1 MLRLTLAGVR
11 GHFLRFLLT
20 AFAVML
26 GVSFVAGT
34 FVLRD
39 SIDNALN
46 SLFSQALKG
55 VDVQVRGV
63 ESASGGD
70 AQGGTG
76 RTALPLTLEKTLA
89 EVTGVARVSA
99 DIQGTAVI
107 AGKDGTPVR
116 NGGAPGFGFAFRS
129 DDPAFT
135 LSAGRGPTGPG
146 EIAVEQSTLKKSGL
160 TIGDRTQAVIGDQV
174 RPVTITG
181 EVVFGSLFGAT
192 AVLLDEASARSAFAP
207 DGKVSGFSITA
218 DGVSQEQLRAKVASV
233 LPTTA
238 EAVTAAT
245 LDAEAQKSLKTGL
258 GFFTTFLLV
267 FAGVALFVGAFIIFN
282 TFSMLLGQRTRELA
296 MLRAV
301 GASRGQVLWMVLG
314 EAAVIGVLGSGLGI
328 GLGLLIAAGAQA
340 GIRSFVGADI
350 GNDLPVGAAT
360 IGWSV
365 LVGTVVTLLAAA
377 IPARRAS
384 RIAPVAA
391 MRDDMVIAPKG
402 LRLRGAIGA
411 SMLVAGVAGLG
422 YAVTRTEV
430 TWPLA
435 GVGAGLA
442 VLGALVAAPLST
454 RPVVRLIAWPFATF
468 SGVVGRLAREN
479 SLRLPRRTALTAS
492 ALMIGLALI
501 TGLSVIAQSVKA
513 SVADIVQGEFTAT
526 YVLTGGGGQTLV
538 PASVATAAAKLPQ
551 VQSVAA
557 TSAVPVRAG
566 DKDLFAVAA
575 DAQPFADN
583 FALTM
588 RSGDLTAL
596 DRGQILVSEAGAK
609 KNSWALGQ
617 KVSLSIGT
625 LPPAPYTIGGVH
637 SDLKAFGN
645 DVMIS
650 RALYEDAVPAS
661 ARGDFGVYV
670 KAAPGADL
678 TALRTSLV
686 SLVKPYL
693 VVSVQ
698 DGEEF
703 VDSSASQV
711 DTLLNLLYVL
721 LLFSVV
727 VAVLG
732 IVNTLALSIVERTR
746 EIGLLRAVGLQRRQL
761 AGMITIES
769 VATAVFGAVLGAALG
784 LGLGIALQRGLR
796 TQGLD
801 ILSIPWA
808 GLAGMLV
815 AASAVGVLAAVIPA
829 IRAVRLNVLQA
840 IATE

>member
-1 MLRLTLAGVR
+1 MLRLTLASVR
-11 GHFLRFLLT
+11 GHFVRFLLT

-46 SLFSQALKG
+46 SLFTQALKG

-63 ESASGGD
+63 ESAGGD
-70 AQGGTG
+70 GGQGGTG
-76 RTALPLTLEKTLA
+76 RVALPLTLEKTLA
-89 EVTGVARVSA
+89 AVDGVARASA

-107 AGKDGTPVR
+107 AGKDGTAVR
-116 NGGAPGFGFAFRS
+116 NGGAPSFGFAFRS
-129 DDPAFT
+129 DDPAF
-135 LSAGRGPTGPG
+135 SVIAGRGPTGPS

-160 TIGDRTQAVIGDQV
+160 AIGDRTQAMVGDQV

-192 AVLLDEASARSAFAP
+192 AILLDEASARSAFAP
-207 DGKVSGFSITA
+207 DGKVGGFSITGA
-218 DGVSQEQLRAKVASV
+218 GISQEQLRAKVAAV
-233 LPTTA
+233 LPPTA
-238 EAVTAAT
+238 EAVTGAT
-245 LDAEAQKSLKTGL
+245 LNSEAQKSLKTGL
-258 GFFTTFLLV
+258 GFFTTFLLT

-296 MLRAV
+296 MLRAL

-314 EAAVIGVLGSGLGI
+314 EATVIGVVGSALGI
-328 GLGLLIAAGAQA
+328 GLGLLIASGAQA
-340 GIRSFVGADI
+340 GIRTFIGADV
-350 GNDLPVGAAT
+350 GSSLPVGLPT
-360 IGWSV
+360 IAWSV

-377 IPARRAS
+377 IPARRAA

-391 MRDDMVIAPKG
+391 MRDDMIIAPKG
-402 LRLRGAIGA
+402 LRLRGAIGGA
-411 SMLVAGVAGLG
+411 MLVTGIAGLG
-422 YAVTRTEV
+422 FAVTRSDV
-430 TWPLA
+430 MWPLA
-435 GVGAGLA
+435 GAGAGLA
-442 VLGALVAAPLST
+442 VLGALVAAPLTT
-454 RPVVRLIAWPFATF
+454 RPVVRLIAWPFAAVG
-468 SGVVGRLAREN
+468 GVVGRLAREN

-513 SVADIVQGEFTAT
+513 SVADIVKGEFTST
-526 YVLTGGGGQTLV
+526 YVLSGGGSSLV
-538 PASVATAAAKLPQ
+538 PPTVATAAAKLPQ

-557 TSAVPVRAG
+557 ASALSVRSG
-566 DKDLFAVAA
+566 GTDLFALAA
-575 DAQPFADN
+575 EPRSFADN
-583 FALTM
+583 FAVTM
-588 RSGDLTAL
+588 RSGELTAL
-596 DRGQILVSEAGAK
+596 DRGQILVSEGAAK
-609 KNSWALGQ
+609 KNAWALGQ
-617 KVSLSIGT
+617 RVTLSVGASA
-625 LPPAPYTIGGVH
+625 PAAYTIGGVYA
-637 SDLKAFGN
+637 DLKAFGN
-645 DVMIS
+645 DVLTS
-650 RALYEDAVPAS
+650 RKLYEQAVPAS
-661 ARGDFGVYV
+661 ARGDIGVYV
-670 KAAPGADL
+670 KADPGADL
-678 TALRTSLV
+678 TALRASLV
-686 SLVKPYL
+686 ALVKPYL

-698 DGEEF
+698 DGAEY
-703 VDSSASQV
+703 VDSSARQV

-732 IVNTLALSIVERTR
+732 IVNTLALSIIERTR
-746 EIGLLRAVGLQRRQL
+746 EIGLLRAVGLGRRQL

-796 TQGLD
+796 SQGLD

-808 GLAGMLV
+808 SLAGMLV
-815 AASAVGVLAAVIPA
+815 AASLVGVLAAVIPA
-829 IRAVRLNVLQA
+829 IRAVRLNILQA